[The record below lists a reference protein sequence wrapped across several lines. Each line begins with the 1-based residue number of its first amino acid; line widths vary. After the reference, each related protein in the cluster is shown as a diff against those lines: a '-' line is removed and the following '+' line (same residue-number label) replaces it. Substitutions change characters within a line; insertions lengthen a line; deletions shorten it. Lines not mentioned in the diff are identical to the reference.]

1 MIHRIDNG
9 RVQLNVSD
17 TLCQVAVESAKSKDE
32 GRWDFAVSTTN
43 DFWNR
48 KHIIHKV
55 FVNGKQV
62 QLSTAVG
69 KVSATILL
77 FKCNLIF

>member
-1 MIHRIDNG
+1 MIHRTDNG
-9 RVQLNVSD
+9 RVKLNVSE

-48 KHIIHKV
+48 KHIIYKV
-55 FVNGKQV
+55 FVNGKQ
-62 QLSTAVG
+62 QQSSTAVCLG
-69 KVSATILL
+69 L